1 MPRRLLL
8 RLIAVVVLS
17 PVSSGEA
24 QSRKVEISKR
34 CVDQI
39 DQRSGPTLYGAILA
53 RSADGTLTM
62 AVQREW
68 LREKSKSF
76 YAKQTATEAEDSINA
91 LATLRD
97 RIDEWLKATTQP
109 INLVRYLREQREK
122 VDRKLVETRQNPAAP
137 NSQFVILEIPAK
149 NVQKWYAQPAQN
161 RQLALAA
168 WKLNL
173 ENVET
178 KSAED
183 LADELQEHKV
193 DLAQL
198 DLDLS
203 DRLPVRPDGEEE
215 WAARRAI
222 VEHHFWGSLEF
233 QGTTGFL
240 VEASAG
246 ADQPELMELLP
257 KIFNQELTRQLGDLL
272 GSEGGVLTQKSDP
285 ITEATKTADNK
296 NVSTVVITRLEQSL
310 TEKRVSVEKLFLAK
324 MPDGTWERVWRT
336 VTTADASMQRKAI
349 EDELANHEQ
358 IKPIRDAVKALGL
371 PGGDENLT
379 IAIRFGAATMEA
391 QKTSEES
398 FEAFVKRYVQELDR
412 PPLILGN

>member
-1 MPRRLLL
+1 MPPRLLL
-8 RLIAVVVLS
+8 RFIAVAVLS

-24 QSRKVEISKR
+24 QSRQVEISKR

-39 DQRSGPTLYGAILA
+39 DQRSGPTLYGAILG
-53 RSADGTLTM
+53 RSADGTLTI

-68 LREKSKSF
+68 LQKKSKSF
-76 YAKQTATEAEDSINA
+76 YTRQTATEAEDSINA

-97 RIDEWLKATTQP
+97 RIDEWLKTTTQP
-109 INLVRYLREQREK
+109 INLVRYLREQFEQ
-122 VDRKLVETRQNPAAP
+122 VDQKLAEAKQNPVAP

-173 ENVET
+173 KDVET

-183 LADELQEHKV
+183 LADELQDRKV
-193 DLAQL
+193 DLIQL

-203 DRLPVRPDGEEE
+203 DRLSARADGERE

-222 VEHHFWGSLEF
+222 VEHHFWRSIEF
-233 QGTTGFL
+233 QGTASFL
-240 VEASAG
+240 FEAGAG
-246 ADQPELMELLP
+246 ADQPELLELLP

-272 GSEGGVLTQKSDP
+272 GSEGGVPQQKADS
-285 ITEATKTADNK
+285 IVEATKTADDK
-296 NVSTVVITRLEQSL
+296 NVFAVVITRLDQSL
-310 TEKRVSVEKLFLAK
+310 AEKRVSVEKLLLAK
-324 MPDGTWERVWRT
+324 MPGGEWERVWSI
-336 VTTADASMQRKAI
+336 VTTVDASKPRKAI

-391 QKTSEES
+391 QEKSGEA
-398 FEAFVKRYVQELDR
+398 FEAFVKRYVEELDR